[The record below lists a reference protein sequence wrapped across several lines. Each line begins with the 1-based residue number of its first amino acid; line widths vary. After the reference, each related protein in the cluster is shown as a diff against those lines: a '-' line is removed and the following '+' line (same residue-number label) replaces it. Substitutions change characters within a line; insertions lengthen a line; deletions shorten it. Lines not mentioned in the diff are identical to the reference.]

1 MLVFCICD
9 CKESYMCVTI
19 MRIEFICIAFLRMKG
34 KAYWEQLELN
44 VLTLLLTASREKE
57 KENNYLISC

>member
-19 MRIEFICIAFLRMKG
+19 MRIEFICIAFLRI